1 MNDSQTPIV
10 LDDRLII
17 ISTDGHCGADI
28 PDYKPYL
35 ESRFHGDFDDWAD
48 NYSDAWLAMDPVGE
62 GERSM
67 GVASTLDPVNWEGSK
82 RTEMLEE
89 QGISAEVLFPNTVPP
104 FYPSGAISA
113 PGPRSEEEYVR
124 RLAGI
129 KAHNRWLADFCGE
142 LPGRR
147 AGIAQVFL
155 NNVEDA
161 VEEVRWGKEH
171 GLMGVLLPADHFH
184 GLVNL
189 YYPKFDPLWAVCAEL
204 DMPVHR
210 HGIIPSESSN
220 SETGPGASAVG
231 LLEAL
236 FFAQRAV
243 AHMILGGVFERFPTL
258 KFVESELNSAWAVG
272 YLQTLD
278 GFGSEARV
286 PGTMQYKFARDAFS
300 RLSLTPSEYGRRNC
314 YFGSFMTAADVASRY
329 DLGLDRVMRAADFP
343 HHEGTW
349 PYSREAL
356 RVNFADLAAEEIV
369 QLTSLT
375 ASECYGFDLAALDPV
390 AKRIGPTLRQVQTP
404 LMPEDYPKYPGE
416 TVCNTFASSWGGN
429 AL

>member
-1 MNDSQTPIV
+1 
-10 LDDRLII
+10 
-17 ISTDGHCGADI
+17 
-28 PDYKPYL
+28 
-35 ESRFHGDFDDWAD
+35 
-48 NYSDAWLAMDPVGE
+48 MDPVGE

-113 PGPRSEEEYVR
+113 PGPRSEEEYAR

-129 KAHNRWLADFCGE
+129 KAHNRWVADFCGE

-189 YYPKFDPLWAVCAEL
+189 YYPKFDPLWSVCAEL

-220 SETGPGASAVG
+220 SETGPGAVRCGTARSA
-231 LLEAL
+231 LL
-236 FFAQRAV
+236 R
-243 AHMILGGVFERFPTL
+243 PT
-258 KFVESELNSAWAVG
+258 
-272 YLQTLD
+272 
-278 GFGSEARV
+278 GSS
-286 PGTMQYKFARDAFS
+286 PH
-300 RLSLTPSEYGRRNC
+300 
-314 YFGSFMTAADVASRY
+314 
-329 DLGLDRVMRAADFP
+329 DLGWRLRTLPHIEVRGKRV
-343 HHEGTW
+343 E
-349 PYSREAL
+349 L
-356 RVNFADLAAEEIV
+356 RV
-369 QLTSLT
+369 
-375 ASECYGFDLAALDPV
+375 
-390 AKRIGPTLRQVQTP
+390 
-404 LMPEDYPKYPGE
+404 
-416 TVCNTFASSWGGN
+416 GGRLPPD
-429 AL
+429 ARWIR